1 MELFERVRHG
11 PVIIAVIVAVVVG
24 ARLLSFAY
32 LSSLASENPS
42 ANPYPIVA
50 GDSSYYARWAEN
62 LLALHAYEDPP
73 GKPLRAAPPGYPLL
87 LAAMK
92 AVTGSMTPIVFVQ
105 IIFAAYAAV
114 LIYKMARTLVPSAFA
129 LVVAL
134 AYAIDPMVVFTDSAI
149 LTDGLF
155 SLLLICIV
163 YLAFFLPTP
172 VRATPACAGH
182 ADRHAGGQTGQ
193 SRLKGVAR
201 WALVG
206 LLLGIATMLRPI
218 GQFLV
223 FVFPAMYLLRL
234 RMQGGSEDGS
244 RIKAICACVVAFA
257 LVVVPWMARNQI
269 QFGSFEISPLGGHNL
284 LTYDV
289 RGFLAWRALADTP
302 NPLPAVL
309 VLRHANDPIFAE
321 IDAEVAEELAAITPE
336 GKNPDNYEGRLAI
349 QYIMRDPLR
358 YAYFHA
364 VNTVPFFISSSVA
377 TYRQIVRQLR
387 DNEGFYAPTAISL
400 LGSLE
405 RIRNPESFGSFAG
418 AVRSIAPI
426 ALEILWWTL
435 VAFSALFA
443 LVRFRRNFT
452 ILLCAILVV
461 YFAVLT
467 GPMSASRYR
476 IPAESYLLI
485 LAAAGA
491 YEITQRAKEKLRAS
505 VTAVS

>member
-1 MELFERVRHG
+1 
-11 PVIIAVIVAVVVG
+11 
-24 ARLLSFAY
+24 
-32 LSSLASENPS
+32 
-42 ANPYPIVA
+42 
-50 GDSSYYARWAEN
+50 
-62 LLALHAYEDPP
+62 
-73 GKPLRAAPPGYPLL
+73 
-87 LAAMK
+87 
-92 AVTGSMTPIVFVQ
+92 
-105 IIFAAYAAV
+105 
-114 LIYKMARTLVPSAFA
+114 
-129 LVVAL
+129 
-134 AYAIDPMVVFTDSAI
+134 MVVFTDAAVM
-149 LTDGLF
+149 TDGLF
-155 SLLLICIV
+155 SALLIFTV
-163 YLAFFLPTP
+163 YFAFF
-172 VRATPACAGH
+172 
-182 ADRHAGGQTGQ
+182 Q
-193 SRLKGVAR
+193 SRFSGIAR
-201 WALVG
+201 WAGVG

-218 GQFLV
+218 AQFLV

-302 NPLPAVL
+302 NPIPAVL

-321 IDAEVAEELAAITPE
+321 IDAEVSEELAAITPE

-387 DNEGFYAPTAISL
+387 DNEGFYAPTAIAL

-405 RIRNPESFGSFAG
+405 RIRNPESFDSFAG

-426 ALEILWWTL
+426 VFEVLWWML

-461 YFAVLT
+461 YFAALT

-491 YEITQRAKEKLRAS
+491 YEITQRAKEKLRTS

>member
-73 GKPLRAAPPGYPLL
+73 GKPLHAAPPGYPAL
-87 LAAMK
+87 LAATK

-134 AYAIDPMVVFTDSAI
+134 AYAIDPMVVFTNTAI
-149 LTDGLF
+149 MTDGLF
-155 SLLLICIV
+155 SSLLVCIV
-163 YLAFFLPTP
+163 YLAFFLP
-172 VRATPACAGH
+172 A
-182 ADRHAGGQTGQ
+182 QTGQ